1 MGYNTVSFVVSTGKD
16 LIKIIQDGFNQI
28 YWYTSVGLFN
38 FLALLFLLSF
48 ALVVVPC
55 NIL

>member
-28 YWYTSVGLFN
+28 YWYTSVGLIN

-48 ALVVVPC
+48 ALLVVPC